1 MAQSRG
7 RHAAPERGD
16 SRHGRRGGTVAGPT
30 IQAPRPLVDIDR
42 IEGKRPATRVIR
54 TLVGLVVL
62 AALVAG
68 CVYGFR
74 ALWSAANA
82 NSSSGDST
90 LSQAISTEKV
100 TPLSDASVSPSTH
113 SFTNYLVLVVDSVD
127 AKPPTLKRAVVV
139 VDDTTLGTVRE
150 AELPVALRVPSGA
163 GDIALKDL
171 VSSSGV
177 ASAVSPVSSAL
188 SIQLNHVVVV
198 NASAL
203 DQFKVLVAS
212 NPDDLVS
219 SASNL
224 LSGVRSDLSN
234 ADLLAS
240 LATIGRPT
248 TVVSVSGDTGSLADG
263 SDATTID
270 VAQLGL
276 DLGLLV
282 ANQGA

>member
-1 MAQSRG
+1 
-7 RHAAPERGD
+7 
-16 SRHGRRGGTVAGPT
+16 
-30 IQAPRPLVDIDR
+30 
-42 IEGKRPATRVIR
+42 
-54 TLVGLVVL
+54 
-62 AALVAG
+62 
-68 CVYGFR
+68 
-74 ALWSAANA
+74 
-82 NSSSGDST
+82 
-90 LSQAISTEKV
+90 
-100 TPLSDASVSPSTH
+100 
-113 SFTNYLVLVVDSVD
+113 
-127 AKPPTLKRAVVV
+127 
-139 VDDTTLGTVRE
+139 
-150 AELPVALRVPSGA
+150 
-163 GDIALKDL
+163 
-171 VSSSGV
+171 
-177 ASAVSPVSSAL
+177 VSSAL

-224 LSGVRSDLSN
+224 LSGVRSDLGN

-263 SDATTID
+263 SDATTVD
-270 VAQLGL
+270 VTQLDL